1 MLIEYACVGAAWGLI
16 NIYRTYKRSK
26 DDPYTKEIIEMQ
38 EKIAEQGVFDPNKA
52 LMVGAIVQFPI
63 AVAFWPISVII
74 TLYKMFKGDK
84 K

>member
-16 NIYRTYKRSK
+16 NVYRVYTCIKG
-26 DDPYTKEIIEMQ
+26 DPFTKEIAEVQ
-38 EKIAEQGVFDPNKA
+38 KKIAELGINPNKA
-52 LMVGAIVQFPI
+52 IMVGAIVQFPI

-74 TLYKMFKGDK
+74 PLYKMFKGDK